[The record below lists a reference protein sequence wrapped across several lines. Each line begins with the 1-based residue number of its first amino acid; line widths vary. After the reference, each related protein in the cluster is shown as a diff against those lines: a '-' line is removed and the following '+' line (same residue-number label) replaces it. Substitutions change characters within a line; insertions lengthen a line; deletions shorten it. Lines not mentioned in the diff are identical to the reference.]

1 MQKTYH
7 IENLDCA
14 NCAAELENAL
24 RGIAGIN
31 NVSISFMTQ
40 KLVIDFAEDEALVM
54 KEVRR
59 LAAKIEPDC
68 EISE

>member
-24 RGIAGIN
+24 REIEGVN
-31 NVSISFMTQ
+31 SVSVNFMSQ
-40 KLVIDFAEDEALVM
+40 KLVIDFAADEKAVM
-54 KEVRR
+54 KEVLR